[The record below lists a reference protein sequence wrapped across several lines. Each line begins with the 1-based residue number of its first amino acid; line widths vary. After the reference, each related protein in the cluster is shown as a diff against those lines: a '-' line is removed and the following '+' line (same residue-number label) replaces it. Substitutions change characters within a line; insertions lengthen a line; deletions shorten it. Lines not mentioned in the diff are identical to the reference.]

1 LSFALSVVQ
10 VACVSNKTS
19 SISAD
24 CFDIWVKG
32 AGKNAEFMRED
43 ISKAH
48 TRAGEL
54 ILLCAL

>member
-1 LSFALSVVQ
+1 M
-10 VACVSNKTS
+10 SNKKTS
-19 SISAD
+19 SVSAD